1 MKMPQDRAILTVTRV
16 EGVWRVEHEGE
27 PFGHS
32 REKAV
37 AEAAARRF
45 AREMQDA
52 GRPCQVRVL
61 GDASWATA

>member
-1 MKMPQDRAILTVTRV
+1 MKITMDRTVLLVTRV

-32 REKAV
+32 REKNVTQA
-37 AEAAARRF
+37 AAARR

-52 GRPCQVRVL
+52 GQPCQVRVL
-61 GDASWATA
+61 GDGPWTV

>member
-1 MKMPQDRAILTVTRV
+1 MKMPPDRTIFTVTRV

-37 AEAAARRF
+37 AEAAARRR
-45 AREMQDA
+45 AREVHGS
-52 GRPCQVRVL
+52 GRLCQVRVL
-61 GDASWATA
+61 GDSSWANV